1 MIKRC
6 SLITNTKIL
15 YLYSITLIQVYI
27 NNIIQ
32 FDMNIPNCLGVSAF
46 FHNFPQHF
54 HTKPTLRVTPA
65 RESIYCVFYT
75 FINESLLKMKLFSLE
90 QSFLFF
96 FNINDADSK
105 LLSFFKLVLFYLHC
119 ASRTL
124 AKMGI
129 LT

>member
-1 MIKRC
+1 
-6 SLITNTKIL
+6 
-15 YLYSITLIQVYI
+15 
-27 NNIIQ
+27 
-32 FDMNIPNCLGVSAF
+32 MNIPNCLGVSAF

-54 HTKPTLRVTPA
+54 HTKPTLRVALQETVFIV
-65 RESIYCVFYT
+65 SVFYT

-90 QSFLFF
+90 QISLLF
-96 FNINDADSK
+96 FNINDTDSK

-124 AKMGI
+124 TKMGI